1 MSLTKVFHVV
11 RRRLWLQSVKR
22 HYIALAL
29 ELVSLLV
36 LSWLLVPLDAP
47 EVAPQKLSAQ
57 PDPVFHDA
65 FHINEEYAYPSVVVY
80 APKNPRTDQLILK
93 AFNGS
98 VKSVQRMALAKRSEV
113 ASQCRLQ
120 WADKGSSGNVICV
133 AFSDLFGAADGD
145 NLEYELLHRTRQV
158 VPDQLPI
165 TGPKGFKLEGTTGS
179 LKDQFGFLLTEQEI
193 IDMQYLSDKISIK
206 DISVSLRGMPDAPPV
221 MDQEQFRTYFALI
234 TRVIFCIPLLRRIA
248 AITAEL
254 TTGMKDQQRI
264 NGLPVPAFWLGHFLS
279 AFAIQMVDSAI
290 IVCIMFFKRFYR
302 HVGASLASLVLFVM
316 IVFNTGHVLLAMVI
330 ATVCK
335 KGSRAVS
342 GGLFFGF
349 CIPMFGMSD
358 SEASLSGL
366 LFTARWKKLVRAI
379 SPQLGLTT
387 LLRTLAI
394 FDDYKGGAGWGI
406 IFKRALDLDSVTV
419 FEMLVVMIVTCLV
432 ELFLLFYFSNVLP
445 WATDYPMSPLFC
457 LMPGYW
463 LPANVVA
470 VTEVIQEENRDPERF
485 EVAPDI
491 AALVDIRGVSMKF
504 GLFTALD
511 NVSFKIYSD
520 QVTALLG
527 HNGAGKT
534 TLMSCITGLLKPSC
548 GTIKFGGGESAGAA
562 KDTGFCQQFDVF
574 FPDMTVLEHLVYF
587 GQMQGRWGDELR
599 KDIGEILKAVV
610 LTDKMYSFPAQ
621 LSGGMK
627 RRLSLSIALVAK
639 PKLLILDEPTTGMD
653 PETRRSVWDLLS
665 MLRKDT
671 TILLSTHD
679 MEEAEVLADR
689 IVMLSSGKLVCDGT
703 PAFLKKS
710 CGVGYTICLNTE
722 PAKFDL
728 EKTLGIVRETVPNAI
743 AQDSKQGSTT
753 ITLQTTEHKGFAKMF
768 DQLEKNAE
776 RLGIA
781 SFGVTIATMA
791 DAYVKIATDWV
802 PNEGGDDQHENTAPV
817 ESAPQAPLIVH
828 TNNAGSLQRLRAL
841 LSKRL
846 LYWYRSPMTIVL
858 GWILPVVLFVLAA
871 KTVFQNQ
878 TRLIPKRSGAKAN
891 APDML
896 ELRSNVHFGSARGFV
911 EEAPATNFSK
921 YFEALARSEGAT
933 IEKIKNAKRDL
944 VQMARKDFLDYYRH
958 YAYGITYNAN
968 TIEGW
973 YNPASP
979 VSANVLW
986 NLITTALL
994 RAQLRSPKARV
1005 TTSASFYSTDDPEQG
1020 SKDVS
1025 KAIAAAVLFWNF
1037 APQAILGLTVS
1048 TMVIFPVLEKR
1059 SGALEL
1065 QLMTGISGSLYT
1077 AAHFVFDFLVQ
1088 YLPPFGVAFTVYLF
1102 GFEKEL
1108 HFTGVAPVTTL
1119 LFALSAHYTSSLR
1132 MSRMLCV
1139 LVSPPFAL
1147 GQAAT
1152 KAITRGKI
1160 AHICAQAR
1168 ALDVHR
1174 AVGTHGF
1181 EAHYWPFVE
1190 AVTAEKTH
1198 PCGVSFFS
1206 LSGNSP
1212 LVEILIMAC
1221 EGLLIFVLLSF
1232 LHSGHYADMRSIFCP
1247 ERRFA
1252 QGSSEEI
1259 TDEDVKAEKELAER
1273 LAANGAS
1280 AEWEQQG
1287 CILVAH
1293 DLRKSYGSFQAVKG
1307 ISLAL
1312 RRGECFGLLGVNG
1325 AGKSTTF
1332 QMLAGLLEL
1341 SSGEAY
1347 MSDVKLSVSR
1357 RRWQSFIGY
1366 CPQTNGL
1373 LEKLNAFEQLR
1384 LFARL
1389 RGIPEPQIEAAVQA
1403 VITLVDVEKHAS
1415 KWCGTYSGGNK
1426 RKLSIA
1432 VAILGNPRVVFLDE
1446 PFAGIDVVSRTK
1458 ITGRLAAL
1466 RTEGNRAMVF
1476 TSHGMEE
1483 CETAC
1488 DRMCIMVAGQMTC
1501 LGTLPHL
1508 RDKFGTGYTMQL
1520 VMARTEPPAKEVN
1533 PADQPME
1540 GKTSKALDQDVAN
1553 LFPGVRVL
1561 GDHDNVHAYHIKEKL
1576 PWSAVF
1582 EKVEELEESHAFSHV
1597 MVQDTNLEQ
1606 IFIAFAQ
1613 KKDAASRA

>member
-1108 HFTGVAPVTTL
+1108 HFTGV
-1119 LFALSAHYTSSLR
+1119 
-1132 MSRMLCV
+1132 
-1139 LVSPPFAL
+1139 
-1147 GQAAT
+1147 
-1152 KAITRGKI
+1152 
-1160 AHICAQAR
+1160 
-1168 ALDVHR
+1168 
-1174 AVGTHGF
+1174 
-1181 EAHYWPFVE
+1181 
-1190 AVTAEKTH
+1190 
-1198 PCGVSFFS
+1198 
-1206 LSGNSP
+1206 
-1212 LVEILIMAC
+1212 
-1221 EGLLIFVLLSF
+1221 
-1232 LHSGHYADMRSIFCP
+1232 